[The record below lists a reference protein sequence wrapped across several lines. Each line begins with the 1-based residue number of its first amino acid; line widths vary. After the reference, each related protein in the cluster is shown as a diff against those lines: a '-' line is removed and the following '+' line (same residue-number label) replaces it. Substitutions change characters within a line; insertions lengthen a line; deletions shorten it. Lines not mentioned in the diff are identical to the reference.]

1 MHPRKKKTQ
10 PTNIVFFRNL
20 TPCHIGLTDNIL
32 RLEATPLKEEKNERP
47 SIKSDPRV
55 QINVA
60 ASCSTYYFIGIN
72 RPFLWSAVSN
82 HALVD
87 KCTLVTFNI
96 LCPGRA
102 NRTII
107 GLGCVWRR
115 APLMTALGQRLLRAA
130 RAVVPVCFPRGPN
143 SPAAEAATPSST
155 QHPNGNNPNGNNPV
169 TPLLPRWCFTKRP
182 RSSPWSRLRHGTA
195 LSSLCSHQLPAPSL
209 EGEKSGQLLP
219 AARQPL
225 YCRLD
230 TVNRRSR
237 ATKASKWKTKLFWAK
252 REKTVV
258 FFAAAERGVQTVAR
272 GDALCGSSEPECL
285 QLRHEAGWASLA

>member
-1 MHPRKKKTQ
+1 MMSVIFCASKEEKILTHQ
-10 PTNIVFFRNL
+10 HCFFRNL

-143 SPAAEAATPSST
+143 SPAAAAATPSPT
-155 QHPNGNNPNGNNPV
+155 QRADPTPKRQKPSPEEESCHPSPAPLVFHEASPQLPV
-169 TPLLPRWCFTKRP
+169 E
-182 RSSPWSRLRHGTA
+182 PWSRLHHGTA

-225 YCRLD
+225 YCHLD
-230 TVNRRSR
+230 AVNRRSR
-237 ATKASKWKTKLFWAK
+237 ATEASSKLKPKLFWAK
-252 REKTVV
+252 RGKTVV

-272 GDALCGSSEPECL
+272 GDALRG
-285 QLRHEAGWASLA
+285 

>member
-1 MHPRKKKTQ
+1 MMSVIFCASKQEKN
-10 PTNIVFFRNL
+10 PTHQHCFFRNL
-20 TPCHIGLTDNIL
+20 TPCHIGLTNNIL
-32 RLEATPLKEEKNERP
+32 RLEATPLKGEKNERL

-87 KCTLVTFNI
+87 KSTLVTFNI

-115 APLMTALGQRLLRAA
+115 APSMTALGQRLLRAA
-130 RAVVPVCFPRGPN
+130 RAVVPVRFPRGPN
-143 SPAAEAATPSST
+143 SLAAAAATPSPT
-155 QHPNGNNPNGNNPV
+155 QRHPNGNNPARRRRAV
-169 TPLLPRWCFTKRP
+169 TPLLPRWCFTKCP
-182 RSSPWSRLRHGTA
+182 RSSPWSRLCHGTA

-230 TVNRRSR
+230 AGAEPR
-237 ATKASKWKTKLFWAK
+237 KLLRNEK
-252 REKTVV
+252 RNFSEQSGEKTVV

-272 GDALCGSSEPECL
+272 GDAL
-285 QLRHEAGWASLA
+285 RR